1 MARPLHL
8 FSRNGLFYWRRRLP
22 RVLARGAGPDHLCRS
37 LETPDRPLARL
48 RALRLSAIFEEV
60 LLSHAAT
67 LRSAK
72 PLTKW
77 QREQVLFALYDQI
90 LEECQEWAAGR
101 TFETEQLDPEHVD
114 WQMDRYN
121 HPSRQVDEWTFFY
134 QHGDYKGAEAV
145 LKPLLAS
152 QQIDLPADSLEFRSL
167 AAEGM
172 RYAIAAYREAAET
185 VELGELDEGTRARL
199 ARRHGRSHAAG
210 GSDASRATATAPEA
224 GATADCAPVA
234 QQDDDPRLP
243 SADRPLREIYGQ
255 FVDQKMLHKAWKEE
269 AKDDAWLALYLF
281 EEIVGLRKIGE
292 ITHADAFHFR
302 TKLEQLPKYHG
313 KGHFKRPMGPRE
325 AIKKAG
331 AMDAELRH
339 CLDAA
344 VEAGEITPEERERRL
359 EAETVPRC
367 GAKTVNKHLDYL
379 GGCIKWC
386 NRHFGWE
393 LPNGFAATRLSKREL
408 RRAGRRRRAM
418 KSEELKRLFESPLF
432 TGCLSEDRRSK
443 PGKVILK
450 DSFYWV
456 PLLIAFT
463 GGRLEEICQLTTSDV
478 LEVEGIWCIRIS
490 DENDDQE
497 VKTEAAQ
504 RIIPLHSLLL
514 ELGFIDRVLDLRKHA
529 KRRVF
534 PDLTP
539 GGRYGRYGYRLTK
552 RWTHYRRQAG
562 LYEPGKDF
570 HTLRHSF
577 NTHLLNKKVPIVW
590 MSQLMGHAT
599 PGHTA
604 GHAVNLETA
613 STYYGGAEIPQLKE
627 AVEQFD
633 FGLELVEVGG
643 EWQVAR

>member
-8 FSRNGLFYWRRRLP
+8 FRRNGLFYWRRRLP
-22 RVLARGAGPDHLCRS
+22 RALVRGTGPDHLCRS
-37 LETPDRPLARL
+37 LETADRPLARL
-48 RALRLSAIFEEV
+48 RALRLSAVFEEA
-60 LLSHAAT
+60 LLSHATT
-67 LRSAK
+67 LKSAK
-72 PLTKW
+72 PLTKY

-90 LEECQEWAAGR
+90 LEECQAWAAGR
-101 TFETEQLDPEHVD
+101 TVDIEFLDPEHVD

-121 HPSRQVDEWTFFY
+121 HPSRQAREWTTFY
-134 QHGDYKGAEAV
+134 QNGMYEGAENV

-152 QQIDLPADSLEFRSL
+152 HQIDLPADSLEFRSL

-185 VELGELDEGTRARL
+185 VELGELDEGTLARL
-199 ARRHGRSHAAG
+199 ARRHGRTSAPSPGTSGAPATPPIPAATELQND
-210 GSDASRATATAPEA
+210 DA
-224 GATADCAPVA
+224 
-234 QQDDDPRLP
+234 RLP
-243 SADRPLREIYGQ
+243 PRNRPLREIYTQ
-255 FVDQKMLHKAWKEE
+255 FVDDKRRMKAWKDE
-269 AKDDAWLALYLF
+269 ARDDAWLALYLF
-281 EEIVGLRKIGE
+281 EELVGLRKIGE
-292 ITHADAFHFR
+292 IEHGDAYTFR
-302 TKLEQLPKYHG
+302 VKLEQLPKYHG
-313 KGHFKRPMGPRE
+313 KGPFKRPMRPRE

-331 AMDAELRH
+331 AMDAELKDR
-339 CLDAA
+339 LDAA
-344 VEAGEITPEERERRL
+344 VEAGEITFEEHKRRF
-359 EAETVPRC
+359 EEECVPRC

-386 NRHFGWE
+386 NRHFGWD

-408 RRAGRRRRAM
+408 NKAGRRRRAM

-432 TGCLSEDRRSK
+432 TGCLSENRRSL
-443 PGKVILK
+443 PGEQILK

-490 DENDDQE
+490 DENEDQE

-504 RIIPLHSLLL
+504 RIIPLHPTLLK
-514 ELGFIDRVLDLRKHA
+514 LGFIERVLRLRENA

-534 PDLTP
+534 PELTP

-552 RWTHYRRQAG
+552 RWTHYRRQVE

-627 AVEQFD
+627 AVQQFD
-633 FGLELVEVGG
+633 FGLRLIAVDG